1 MSSPPNQNP
10 LNQDRTGADLAA
22 AVEAIRER
30 SSFLVTTHE
39 NPDGDALGSLLA
51 MHLALRSLGKDSAM
65 FLAGP
70 APLPGEY
77 RFLALDELARELPT
91 DAAERTLLA
100 VDCANESRL
109 GADPAVLHQT
119 GFTLNI
125 DHHHDNSRF
134 GDVNLVDA
142 DASSTGEVLRGVFA
156 ELGVE
161 LTPELAEP
169 LYVALVTDTGR
180 FQYANTTP
188 KALRLAAELV
198 EAGADVHKVF
208 QDVYENV
215 QFAKLK
221 LLARAL
227 ERAQVYEG
235 GGLVISYLLRDDF
248 AQVGAVEPYSE
259 GIIDFLRA
267 VEGADMAAL
276 IREPPRGGSP
286 ARRVSLR
293 ASHDEL
299 DVSAIARAWGGGGH
313 RQAAGFS
320 SDASIEEIT
329 EFLRREFAAVRAAA
343 AAAG

>member
-1 MSSPPNQNP
+1 MSSPPNQTTT
-10 LNQDRTGADLAA
+10 DADLEAVAA
-22 AVEAIRER
+22 AIRSHHR
-30 SSFLVTTHE
+30 FLVTTHE
-39 NPDGDALGSLLA
+39 NADGDALGSMTA
-51 MHLALRSLGKDSAM
+51 MHRALEQLGNDSVM
-65 FLAGP
+65 YLAGP

-77 RFLALDELARELPT
+77 AFMGLTELRRDLPDDAPARV
-91 DAAERTLLA
+91 LLA

-109 GADPAVLHQT
+109 GPDPAILHQAP
-119 GFTLNI
+119 FTI
-125 DHHHDNSRF
+125 DVDHHHDNTRF
-134 GDVNLVDA
+134 GDVNLVVP
-142 DASSTGEVLRGVFA
+142 DASSTGEVLRDLFA
-156 ELGVE
+156 LLGVE
-161 LTPELAEP
+161 LTPDLAEP
-169 LYVALVTDTGR
+169 LYIALVTDTGR

-208 QDVYENV
+208 QGVYESV

-235 GGLVISYLLRDDF
+235 GGLVVSHLLRDDF
-248 AQVGAVEPYSE
+248 GEVGAVEPYSE

-276 IREPPRGGSP
+276 VREPPRGGSP
-286 ARRVSLR
+286 ARRISLR

-299 DVSAIARAWGGGGH
+299 DVSAIARKAGGGGH

-320 SDASIEEIT
+320 SDDSIEEIT
-329 EFLRREFAAVRAAA
+329 AFIVREFSAARAAA
-343 AAAG
+343 TA